1 MVMAVLRVGKP
12 TWKWTPFLVMSL
24 PCIVGMFVLAWRHP

>member
-24 PCIVGMFVLAWRHP
+24 CIVGMFVLAWRHP